1 MFTSVRLI
9 EGEPFNVVSDFLDDS
24 FRTRKRECK
33 GKSQRDT
40 TTTTI
45 RHERFHC
52 KDQVRLTTEIGAIA
66 SHNPKEPRNVL
77 CVVRPTQFVLAQ
89 IVVVAVAVAV
99 AHTRVTDRREK
110 QPSQRKQGST
120 HHWGDAKSVG
130 SDLVCFFLWVKD
142 ENKTTTDDQQ
152 PRPTTAAC
160 VGVFLWLSPFLS
172 QSLPV
177 TRRSSRLRCT
187 CCHLALDTPIG
198 DGELIINFLKKK
210 TKENKTKK

>member
-1 MFTSVRLI
+1 MLSVTFWTTLFARGNESVR
-9 EGEPFNVVSDFLDDS
+9 EKVSETQQQQQSDTSDFTA
-24 FRTRKRECK
+24 RTKCAWRLRL
-33 GKSQRDT
+33 GRLRHTIPKSPESVVLCCETDA
-40 TTTTI
+40 
-45 RHERFHC
+45 
-52 KDQVRLTTEIGAIA
+52 VRLGTDSGSGSGT
-66 SHNPKEPRNVL
+66 H
-77 CVVRPTQFVLAQ
+77 
-89 IVVVAVAVAV
+89 
-99 AHTRVTDRREK
+99 RVTDRREK

-198 DGELIINFLKKK
+198 DGN
-210 TKENKTKK
+210 